1 MNFVVKTSVAAVV
14 GLISVGGASVSIN
27 GEGTLAHSAT
37 SCPINDHIYT
47 VARGDTWSALAA
59 RFNLTQEA
67 LVKQNKRM
75 SDNAPQVSQTVCV
88 PNQTQ
93 PVKVSMK
100 ATHAIAVV
108 AHTSARAMH
117 TLHFRARAV
126 PAPAKKPATIGA
138 QVVNASP
145 LPVTSSL
152 EPSQN
157 APKLLAPVVPGGA
170 MAPIGAVGRTNPYPY
185 PACTW
190 WADQRYYQVHGVFVP
205 WTNNAMAWQWSTRA
219 AEFGWRVSG
228 TPRVGSILVLQPG
241 VQGAGPYG
249 HVAVVEQ
256 VLGNY
261 HVIASSMNWGANPY
275 AITRGDFV
283 LSSGVTFINQ

>member
-1 MNFVVKTSVAAVV
+1 VNFVVKTSVAAVV

-27 GEGTLAHSAT
+27 GEGTLAHSVT
-37 SCPINDHIYT
+37 SCSMNDHIYT
-47 VARGDTWSALAA
+47 VAHDDTWSALAA
-59 RFNLTQEA
+59 RFNVTQKA
-67 LVKQNKRM
+67 LVKQNKHM
-75 SDNAPQVSQTVCV
+75 DGNVLETNQTVCV
-88 PNQTQ
+88 PKKTQ
-93 PVKVSMK
+93 AVVSMK
-100 ATHAIAVV
+100 ATHAIDVV
-108 AHTSARAMH
+108 ARTSVQPMQ
-117 TLHFRARAV
+117 TLYFRARAV

-145 LPVTSSL
+145 LPITSSI

-157 APKLLAPVVPGGA
+157 APTLLAQGAPGSV
-170 MAPIGAVGRTNPYPY
+170 MAPIGAGGRTNPYPY

-190 WADQRYYQVHGVFVP
+190 WADQRYYQIHGVFVP

-219 AEFGWRVSG
+219 SEFGWRVSG

-249 HVAVVEQ
+249 HVAVVEE
-256 VLGNY
+256 VLDNY

-275 AITRGDFV
+275 AVTRGDFV
-283 LSSGVTFINQ
+283 LSSGVTFISQ